1 MGDEAVGLCGV
12 LAAKRLGA
20 ERIII
25 LGRHESRL
33 EIARRFGA
41 TDVVSSRGEDA
52 IAAVQEMISGDAE
65 SVLECVG
72 NQSAMATAIGI
83 ARLGGAIGYVG
94 VPHGSGH
101 NFNLNRLFMNNIILR
116 GGAAPARAYIR

>member
-1 MGDEAVGLCGV
+1 MTVAVVGDGAVGLCGV

-25 LGRHESRL
+25 LGRHPSRL

-41 TDVVSSRGEDA
+41 TDVVSSRGEEA
-52 IAAVQEMISGDAE
+52 IAAVKEMTQGGAE

-72 NQSAMATAIGI
+72 SEPAMATAIGI
-83 ARLGGAIGYVG
+83 ARPGGAIGYVG
-94 VPHGSGH
+94 VPHG
-101 NFNLNRLFMNNIILR
+101 LC
-116 GGAAPARAYIR
+116 